1 MEKLIYGKDF
11 RPIYGT
17 DFRIE
22 DLPREPG
29 KPHLII
35 KARIAKS
42 SENGWRTDYVK
53 QDIAI
58 SLDTVYELLDTLGVE
73 YKKKF

>member
-1 MEKLIYGKDF
+1 MEKPIYGT
-11 RPIYGT
+11 IYGT

-42 SENGWRTDYVK
+42 SEDGWRTDYVK
-53 QDIAI
+53 QDVAI
-58 SLDTVYELLDTLGVE
+58 SLDTVYELLTTLGVE

>member
-1 MEKLIYGKDF
+1 MEK
-11 RPIYGT
+11 PIYGT

-42 SENGWRTDYVK
+42 SEDGWRTDYVK

-58 SLDTVYELLDTLGVE
+58 SLDTVYELLTTLGVD

>member
-1 MEKLIYGKDF
+1 MEKPIYGTV
-11 RPIYGT
+11 YGT

-35 KARIAKS
+35 KMKIA
-42 SENGWRTDYVK
+42 EHDETGWETHYVK
-53 QDIAI
+53 QDVAI
-58 SLDTVYELLDTLGVE
+58 SLDTVYEILNTLGVE

>member
-1 MEKLIYGKDF
+1 MEKPIYGT
-11 RPIYGT
+11 IYGT

-42 SENGWRTDYVK
+42 SEDGWRTDYVK

-58 SLDTVYELLDTLGVE
+58 SLDTVYELLTTLGVD

>member
-1 MEKLIYGKDF
+1 MEKPIYGT
-11 RPIYGT
+11 IYGT

-42 SENGWRTDYVK
+42 SEDGWRTDYVK

-58 SLDTVYELLDTLGVE
+58 SLDTVYEILTTLGVE

>member
-1 MEKLIYGKDF
+1 MDNTIYGK
-11 RPIYGT
+11 

-35 KARIAKS
+35 KMKIAKHD
-42 SENGWRTDYVK
+42 ETGWETHYVK
-53 QDIAI
+53 QEVAI
-58 SLDTVYELLDTLGVE
+58 PLETVYEILYTLGVE

>member
-1 MEKLIYGKDF
+1 MDETIYGK
-11 RPIYGT
+11 

-35 KARIAKS
+35 KARIAKHDES
-42 SENGWRTDYVK
+42 GWRTDYVK

-58 SLDTVYELLDTLGVE
+58 SLDTVYELLTTLGVE

>member
-1 MEKLIYGKDF
+1 MEK
-11 RPIYGT
+11 PIYGT

-42 SENGWRTDYVK
+42 SEDGWRTDYVK

-58 SLDTVYELLDTLGVE
+58 SLDTIYELLTTLGVE

>member
-1 MEKLIYGKDF
+1 MEK
-11 RPIYGT
+11 PIYGT

-42 SENGWRTDYVK
+42 SEDGWRTDYVK

-58 SLDTVYELLDTLGVE
+58 SLDTVYELLTTLGVE